1 MIMRMRRSRS
11 VIGMVLFVFCLTGC
25 AWQEQL
31 SAEESFNR
39 ALSGLSGVDNFS
51 FRGEAAIRTGE
62 NGPFQQSLAF
72 EGNLQH
78 HTDLTLSSRDKGT
91 TIQKD
96 KVSAD
101 SVYKSD
107 GLTVALKRKEGK
119 WSTLSSEHAEE
130 MWITRLNPLEL
141 LEYIGKSEKTVT
153 QELGAARGTK
163 VLRIELSPEAA
174 ANMVYGS
181 LDEQMKALAA
191 RIERK
196 GDPLYSADPKVR
208 KRLKAVWERD
218 YNEMKNMLSKA
229 DAVSVSHVTIN
240 KKKQLPTKLTMERTL
255 FFVDEQGRTRTET
268 LLSDVTFTGY

>member
-1 MIMRMRRSRS
+1 MRIRRSRS
-11 VIGMVLFVFCLTGC
+11 VIGLVLFVFCLTGC
-25 AWQEQL
+25 AWQDQL

-51 FRGEAAIRTGE
+51 FRGEAAIRSGE

-78 HTDLTLSSRDKGT
+78 HTDLTLSSRNKGT
-91 TIQKD
+91 TIRNDKD
-96 KVSAD
+96 KVYAD
-101 SVYKSD
+101 SVYQAD
-107 GLTVALKRKEGK
+107 GLTVSLKRKEGK
-119 WSTLSSEHAEE
+119 WSTLSSGHVEE

-141 LEYIGKSEKTVT
+141 LEYIGNSEKTVT

-174 ANMVYGS
+174 AQMVYGS
-181 LDEQMKALAA
+181 LDEQMKTLAE

-196 GDPLYSADPKVR
+196 GDPLYSEDPKVR

-218 YNEMKNMLSKA
+218 YNEMKSMLSKA
-229 DAVSVSHVTIN
+229 DTVSVSHVTIN
-240 KKKQLPTKLTMERTL
+240 QKKQLPTKLTMERTL
-255 FFVDEQGRTRTET
+255 FFVDEQGKTRTET

>member
-1 MIMRMRRSRS
+1 
-11 VIGMVLFVFCLTGC
+11 MVLFVFCLTGC
-25 AWQEQL
+25 AWQDQL

-51 FRGEAAIRTGE
+51 FRGEAAIRSGE

-78 HTDLTLSSRDKGT
+78 HKDLTLSSRDRGT
-91 TIQKD
+91 TIQSD

-107 GLTVALKRKEGK
+107 GLTVSLKRKEGK
-119 WSTLSSEHAEE
+119 WSTLSSGHPEE
-130 MWITRLNPLEL
+130 MWMTRLNPLEL

-174 ANMVYGS
+174 AQMVYGS
-181 LDEQMKALAA
+181 LDEQMKAMAA

-196 GDPLYSADPKVR
+196 GDPLYSEDPKVR

-218 YNEMKNMLSKA
+218 YKEMKTMLSKA
-229 DAVSVSHVTIN
+229 DTVSVSHVTID

-255 FFVDEQGRTRTET
+255 FYIDEQGRTRTET